1 MIIERNEDEAN
12 FFMKII
18 KEYPKE
24 TQKTILNKTIKKLK
38 EDIEESKVYFQSKSI
53 IKEIENKYN
62 SIQGVINTLPEIN
75 SSSNENPLSKGTF
88 ISSIENQRS
97 SDIYINEIQSNI
109 DYNLNDNFSDN
120 KVESSEK
127 NTNFNTMN
135 CEEQDD
141 DISEELL
148 YSFKNFT
155 NECDDE
161 QKKSFM
167 FDFID
172 YVLLDKK

>member
-1 MIIERNEDEAN
+1 MITKRNKDEAN
-12 FFMKII
+12 FFMEII

-109 DYNLNDNFSDN
+109 DYNLNDNFNYN
-120 KVESSEK
+120 KVELSEK
-127 NTNFNTMN
+127 NTKFNTINLKNKMMIFLKNYYILLKILQMN
-135 CEEQDD
+135 VMM
-141 DISEELL
+141 
-148 YSFKNFT
+148 N
-155 NECDDE
+155 
-161 QKKSFM
+161 KK
-167 FDFID
+167 II
-172 YVLLDKK
+172 YV

>member
-1 MIIERNEDEAN
+1 
-12 FFMKII
+12 
-18 KEYPKE
+18 
-24 TQKTILNKTIKKLK
+24 L
-38 EDIEESKVYFQSKSI
+38 
-53 IKEIENKYN
+53 
-62 SIQGVINTLPEIN
+62 
-75 SSSNENPLSKGTF
+75 NENPLSKGTF

-97 SDIYINEIQSNI
+97 SDIYINEIQTNI

-127 NTNFNTMN
+127 NTNYNTMN
-135 CEEQDD
+135 FEEQDD

>member
-1 MIIERNEDEAN
+1 MEISESKSLIQKEQINLKKNLLKDKNKIQELEYDELNNNLGYNSKYQASNII
-12 FFMKII
+12 
-18 KEYPKE
+18 
-24 TQKTILNKTIKKLK
+24 LK
-38 EDIEESKVYFQSKSI
+38 EKRNYSYEKEKSA
-53 IKEIENKYN
+53 
-62 SIQGVINTLPEIN
+62 TN

-88 ISSIENQRS
+88 ISSIENKRS
-97 SDIYINEIQSNI
+97 SDIYINEIQTNI

-127 NTNFNTMN
+127 NTNYNTMN
-135 CEEQDD
+135 FEEQDD

>member
-1 MIIERNEDEAN
+1 MN
-12 FFMKII
+12 F
-18 KEYPKE
+18 
-24 TQKTILNKTIKKLK
+24 
-38 EDIEESKVYFQSKSI
+38 
-53 IKEIENKYN
+53 
-62 SIQGVINTLPEIN
+62 
-75 SSSNENPLSKGTF
+75 
-88 ISSIENQRS
+88 
-97 SDIYINEIQSNI
+97 
-109 DYNLNDNFSDN
+109 
-120 KVESSEK
+120 
-127 NTNFNTMN
+127 
-135 CEEQDD
+135 EEQDD